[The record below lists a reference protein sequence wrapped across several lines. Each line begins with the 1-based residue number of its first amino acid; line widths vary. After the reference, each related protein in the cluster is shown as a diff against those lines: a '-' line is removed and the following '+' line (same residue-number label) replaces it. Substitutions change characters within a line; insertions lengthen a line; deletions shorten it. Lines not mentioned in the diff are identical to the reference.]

1 MEIFGRMGYSK
12 KDIKK
17 QIAGRKGDE
26 APFQSAPGFR
36 PGGTDWTERKRCKKV
51 KK

>member
-17 QIAGRKGDE
+17 QIGRTEGEMK
-26 APFQSAPGFR
+26 APFQSAAGFR
-36 PGGTDWTERKRCKKV
+36 PGGTD
-51 KK
+51 

>member
-17 QIAGRKGDE
+17 QIAGRKGE
-26 APFQSAPGFR
+26 MKAPFQSAGRFR
-36 PGGTDWTERKRCKKV
+36 PGGTD
-51 KK
+51 

>member
-12 KDIKK
+12 KDIRSRSPD
-17 QIAGRKGDE
+17 GREMK
-26 APFQSAPGFR
+26 APFQSAAGSAPAEQ
-36 PGGTDWTERKRCKKV
+36 TDRKKRCKKV

>member
-26 APFQSAPGFR
+26 GPLQSAAGSAPAEQ
-36 PGGTDWTERKRCKKV
+36 TDRKKKV
-51 KK
+51 